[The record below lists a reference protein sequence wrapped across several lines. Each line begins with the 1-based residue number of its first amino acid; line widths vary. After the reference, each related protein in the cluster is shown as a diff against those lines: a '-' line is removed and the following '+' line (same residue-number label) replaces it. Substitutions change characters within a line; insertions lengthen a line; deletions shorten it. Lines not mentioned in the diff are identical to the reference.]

1 MGLTNF
7 PNGITS
13 FGIPVMGTV
22 DSTVIAGD
30 VYFVGATAGANWIA
44 GVNDPAYGTN
54 IAPFATIKY
63 AISQCTA
70 NNGDVI
76 YVLPGHTET
85 IASAGALT
93 INVAGISIIG
103 LGNGSLRPTLTWSAT
118 ASSVLITAANVTIK
132 NFITKVSI
140 DEVVS
145 MFSVSAAG
153 VTLDAIDFIEYGALG
168 ATGQAIQFL
177 LTTAA
182 ANDLTIKNCKHTQ
195 QTAAASAQGW
205 IELVGTSN
213 TRILNNTINLLAKAS
228 TASSAILGS
237 TAVINCEIVGNR
249 INFAGATITMVI
261 NMVSTSTGFITD
273 NRVFGGANTLLAAI
287 ITASSCFV
295 AENYCANTVAASG
308 IVAPA
313 VDVIT

>member
-13 FGIPVMGTV
+13 FGAPVLPETSAGLV
-22 DSTVIAGD
+22 CGD

-44 GVNDPAYGTN
+44 GVNDPVYGTLT
-54 IAPFATIKY
+54 APFATIKY
-63 AISQCTA
+63 AITQCTA
-70 NNGDVI
+70 NNGDVF

-85 IASAGALT
+85 ISGAGT
-93 INVAGISIIG
+93 ITVNVAGISIIG
-103 LGNGSLRPTLTWSAT
+103 LGNGNLRPTLTWSAT
-118 ASSVLITAANVTIK
+118 ASSILITAANVTIK
-132 NFITKVSI
+132 NIITKVSI

-145 MFSVSAAG
+145 MFAVSAAG
-153 VTLDAIDFIEYGALG
+153 VTLDAVDFVEYGALG

-195 QTAAASAQGW
+195 QTAAASPQGW

-213 TRILNNTINLLAKAS
+213 TRILNNTINLLARAS
-228 TASSAILGS
+228 TSSSAILAS

-249 INFAGATITMVI
+249 INFAGATITIVI
-261 NMVSTSTGFITD
+261 NMASTSTGFITD
-273 NRVFGGANTLLAAI
+273 NRVFGGAATLLAAI